1 MALDDVKASKR
12 KSNPGVRVIGGRI
25 YDSSNGRCCHQCRQK
40 TMDFVASCKAMK
52 KEKQCS
58 INFCHK
64 CLLNR
69 YGEKAEEVGAL
80 DDWHCP
86 KCRGICNCSFCRKK
100 RGQSPTGILTHKA
113 KASGL
118 SSVSELLDVEGHDK
132 FSYQK
137 KPKLENVSNGD
148 TVVDKD
154 SNKAEGKIKKALNK
168 TKTDFPKAK
177 LEDDFIEVA
186 KENKATSKIKKG
198 LNKTKT
204 DLPKAKPEN
213 VSFEDVAKENN
224 KGAGKIKKTV
234 NKTKNG
240 FPKAKPEDVSIEGSD
255 VAKEN
260 NKGAGKIKKAVNK
273 TIPKAKL
280 EVVSIQDV
288 AKENNKVA
296 GKIKKAKVINKVKEE
311 EIQIE
316 AKLPSGI
323 SLTNVLGIEIP
334 TEETGNVLQFLEF
347 CSAFGKALDL
357 KHGHAKSIVAEFF
370 GSGRYTKRQQYCSV
384 IPMMIQLMQIIS
396 HDRDMSLSLS
406 ATDSTWF
413 SSLGECL
420 SQSGVLSDVFPPETF
435 KSGVSEYKKMDA
447 STRLK
452 LLNFLCDESL
462 STLKMRNFIEDKSKE
477 SETKQREAK
486 EKAAAAREKE
496 KQLRQKMQGDLIKA
510 HMEKNGAPL
519 SIEEHHKVLSQI
531 KAEAKEAHGEMLK
544 ATSRKRQRCDAVRTD
559 PILLNNE
566 GLVLWKLKC
575 FEEEPKFLLQDIGTF
590 DDLSPHEKWLAFKPE
605 EKQEIE
611 KYISANRMKL
621 MRAKKNANVEIN

>member
-1 MALDDVKASKR
+1 MTLDDVKAASKR
-12 KSNPGVRVIGGRI
+12 KSDPGVRVIGGRI

-52 KEKQCS
+52 KEKQCPIS
-58 INFCHK
+58 YCHK

-80 DDWHCP
+80 VDWRCP

-118 SSVSELLDVEGHDK
+118 SSVSELLEVEGHDT
-132 FSYQK
+132 FSYQKK

-148 TVVDKD
+148 VVPKD
-154 SNKAEGKIKKALNK
+154 SNKALNKIK
-168 TKTDFPKAK
+168 TGFPKAK
-177 LEDDFIEVA
+177 LEDAFVEDVVA
-186 KENKATSKIKKG
+186 KEDNKATGKIKKVV
-198 LNKTKT
+198 NKTKT
-204 DLPKAKPEN
+204 GFPKAKQEDISN
-213 VSFEDVAKENN
+213 EDVAKENN
-224 KGAGKIKKTV
+224 KGAGKIKKAL

-240 FPKAKPEDVSIEGSD
+240 FPKAKPEDASIED

-260 NKGAGKIKKAVNK
+260 NKAAGKIKK
-273 TIPKAKL
+273 TKAT
-280 EVVSIQDV
+280 
-288 AKENNKVA
+288 
-296 GKIKKAKVINKVKEE
+296 NKVKEE

-316 AKLPSGI
+316 AKLPNGT
-323 SLTNVLGIEIP
+323 SLTNVSGIDIP

-357 KHGHAKSIVAEFF
+357 KQGHAKSIVAAVF
-370 GSGRYTKRQQYCSV
+370 GSGRNTRRQQYCSV
-384 IPMMIQLMQIIS
+384 IPMMIQLMKLIS

-420 SQSGVLSDVFPPETF
+420 LQSGVMSDVFRPETF

-462 STLKMRNFIEDKSKE
+462 CTLKMRNFIEEQSKE
-477 SETKQREAK
+477 SDTKEREAK
-486 EKAAAAREKE
+486 EKAAAAKEKE
-496 KQLRQKMQGDLIKA
+496 KQLRQKMQGDLVKA

-519 SIEEHHKVLSQI
+519 SIEEHHKVLAQI
-531 KAEAKEAHGEMLK
+531 KAEAKEAYGEMLK

-559 PILLNNE
+559 PILLNDD
-566 GLVLWKLKC
+566 GLALWKLKC
-575 FEEEPKFLLQDIGTF
+575 FEEEPKFLLQDVGGTF

-605 EKQEIE
+605 QKQEIE
-611 KYISANRMKL
+611 KYISANRMKMML
-621 MRAKKNANVEIN
+621 AQKNANVEIN

>member
-1 MALDDVKASKR
+1 MALDEVKASKR
-12 KSNPGVRVIGGRI
+12 KSDPGVRVIGGRI

-52 KEKQCS
+52 KEKQCPIS
-58 INFCHK
+58 YCHK

-80 DDWHCP
+80 IDWRCP
-86 KCRGICNCSFCRKK
+86 KCRGICNCSCCRKK

-118 SSVSELLDVEGHDK
+118 SSVSELLEVEGHDT
-132 FSYQK
+132 FSYQKK

-148 TVVDKD
+148 VVAKD
-154 SNKAEGKIKKALNK
+154 SNKAAEKIKKALNK
-168 TKTDFPKAK
+168 IKSGFPKAK
-177 LEDDFIEVA
+177 LEDAFVEDVVA
-186 KENKATSKIKKG
+186 NESNKATSKTKKV

-204 DLPKAKPEN
+204 GFPRAKPED
-213 VSFEDVAKENN
+213 VSIEDVAKENN
-224 KGAGKIKKTV
+224 KVTGKIKKAL

-240 FPKAKPEDVSIEGSD
+240 FPKAKPEAASVEA

-260 NKGAGKIKKAVNK
+260 NKA
-273 TIPKAKL
+273 
-280 EVVSIQDV
+280 
-288 AKENNKVA
+288 A
-296 GKIKKAKVINKVKEE
+296 GKIKKAKTTNKMKEE

-316 AKLPSGI
+316 AKLPNGI
-323 SLTNVLGIEIP
+323 SLTNVSGIDIP

-357 KHGHAKSIVAEFF
+357 KQGHAKSIVAAVF
-370 GSGRYTKRQQYCSV
+370 GSGRNTRRQQYCSV
-384 IPMMIQLMQIIS
+384 IPMMIQLMELIS

-420 SQSGVLSDVFPPETF
+420 FQSGVLSDVFPPETF

-447 STRLK
+447 SARLK

-462 STLKMRNFIEDKSKE
+462 STLKMRNFIENESKE
-477 SETKQREAK
+477 SDTKEREAK
-486 EKAAAAREKE
+486 EKAAAAKEKE
-496 KQLRQKMQGDLIKA
+496 KQLRQKMQGALVKA

-519 SIEEHHKVLSQI
+519 SIEEHHKVLAQI
-531 KAEAKEAHGEMLK
+531 KAEAKEAYGEMLK

-559 PILLNNE
+559 PILLSDD
-566 GLVLWKLKC
+566 GLALWKLKC
-575 FEEEPKFLLQDIGTF
+575 FEEEPKFLLQDVGGTF
-590 DDLSPHEKWLAFKPE
+590 DDLSPHEKWLAFMPE
-605 EKQEIE
+605 QKQEIE
-611 KYISANRMKL
+611 KYISANRMKMML
-621 MRAKKNANVEIN
+621 AQKNANVEIN

>member
-1 MALDDVKASKR
+1 MALDDVKAASKR
-12 KSNPGVRVIGGRI
+12 KSDPGVRVIGGRI

-52 KEKQCS
+52 KEKQCPIS
-58 INFCHK
+58 YCHK

-80 DDWHCP
+80 VDWRCP

-118 SSVSELLDVEGHDK
+118 SSVSELLEVEGHDT
-132 FSYQK
+132 FSYQKK

-148 TVVDKD
+148 VVPKD
-154 SNKAEGKIKKALNK
+154 SNKALNKIK
-168 TKTDFPKAK
+168 TGFPKAK
-177 LEDDFIEVA
+177 LEDAFVEDVVA
-186 KENKATSKIKKG
+186 KEDNKATGKIKKVV
-198 LNKTKT
+198 NKTKT
-204 DLPKAKPEN
+204 GFPKAKQEDISN
-213 VSFEDVAKENN
+213 EDVAKENN
-224 KGAGKIKKTV
+224 KGAGKIKKAL

-240 FPKAKPEDVSIEGSD
+240 FPKAKPEDASIED

-260 NKGAGKIKKAVNK
+260 NKAAGKIKK
-273 TIPKAKL
+273 TKAT
-280 EVVSIQDV
+280 
-288 AKENNKVA
+288 
-296 GKIKKAKVINKVKEE
+296 NKVKEE

-316 AKLPSGI
+316 AKLPNGT
-323 SLTNVLGIEIP
+323 SLTNVSGIDIP

-357 KHGHAKSIVAEFF
+357 KQGHAKSIVAAVF
-370 GSGRYTKRQQYCSV
+370 GSGRNTRRQQYCSV
-384 IPMMIQLMQIIS
+384 IPMMIQLMKLIS

-420 SQSGVLSDVFPPETF
+420 LQSGVMSDVFRPETF

-462 STLKMRNFIEDKSKE
+462 CTLKMRNFIEEQSKE
-477 SETKQREAK
+477 SDTKEREAK
-486 EKAAAAREKE
+486 EKAAAAKEKE
-496 KQLRQKMQGDLIKA
+496 KQLRQKMQGDLVKA

-519 SIEEHHKVLSQI
+519 SIEEHHKVLAQI
-531 KAEAKEAHGEMLK
+531 KAEAKEAYGEMLK

-559 PILLNNE
+559 PILLNDD
-566 GLVLWKLKC
+566 GLALWKLKC
-575 FEEEPKFLLQDIGTF
+575 FEEEPKFLLQDVGGTF

-605 EKQEIE
+605 QKQEIE
-611 KYISANRMKL
+611 KYISANRMKMML
-621 MRAKKNANVEIN
+621 AQKNANVEIN

>member
-1 MALDDVKASKR
+1 MALDDVKPSKR
-12 KSNPGVRVIGGRI
+12 TTNPGVRVVGGRI
-25 YDSSNGRCCHQCRQK
+25 YDSSNGKCCHQCRQK
-40 TMDFVASCKAMK
+40 TMDIVASCKAMK
-52 KEKQCS
+52 KEKQCT
-58 INFCHK
+58 INYCHK

-69 YGEKAEEVGAL
+69 YGEKAEEVDAIV
-80 DDWHCP
+80 DWCCP
-86 KCRGICNCSFCRKK
+86 KCKGICNCSFCRKK

-118 SSVSELLDVEGHDK
+118 SSVSELLQVEGDDK

-137 KPKLENVSNGD
+137 KKPKLESVSNGD
-148 TVVDKD
+148 VAKD
-154 SNKAEGKIKKALNK
+154 SNKTAGKIKKALNK
-168 TKTDFPKAK
+168 IQKGFPKAK
-177 LEDDFIEVA
+177 LEDAFVEDVVA
-186 KENKATSKIKKG
+186 EENNKATGKIKKV

-204 DLPKAKPEN
+204 GFPKAKPED
-213 VSFEDVAKENN
+213 VSIEGTDVAKENN
-224 KGAGKIKKTV
+224 KGAVKIKKAV

-240 FPKAKPEDVSIEGSD
+240 FPKAKPEDASVED

-260 NKGAGKIKKAVNK
+260 NKA
-273 TIPKAKL
+273 
-280 EVVSIQDV
+280 
-288 AKENNKVA
+288 A
-296 GKIKKAKVINKVKEE
+296 GKIKKAKATNKVRED

-316 AKLPSGI
+316 AKLPNSI
-323 SLTNVLGIEIP
+323 SLTNVSGIDIP

-357 KHGHAKSIVAEFF
+357 KQGHAKSIVGEFF
-370 GSGRYTKRQQYCSV
+370 GSGRNSRRQQYCSV
-384 IPMMIQLMQIIS
+384 IPMMIQLMELIS
-396 HDRDMSLSLS
+396 DDRDMSLSLS

-420 SQSGVLSDVFPPETF
+420 LQSGVLSDVFPPKTF

-462 STLKMRNFIEDKSKE
+462 TTLKMRNFIEDKSKE
-477 SETKQREAK
+477 SETKEKEAK
-486 EKAAAAREKE
+486 EKAAAAKEKE
-496 KQLRQKMQGDLIKA
+496 KQLRQKIQGDLIKA

-559 PILLNNE
+559 PILLNDD
-566 GLVLWKLKC
+566 GLALWKLKC
-575 FEEEPKFLLQDIGTF
+575 FEEEPKFLLQDLGTF
-590 DDLSPHEKWLAFKPE
+590 VDLSPHDKWLAFKPE
-605 EKQEIE
+605 QKQEIE
-611 KYISANRMKL
+611 KYISANRMKMML
-621 MRAKKNANVEIN
+621 AQKNANVEIN

>member
-1 MALDDVKASKR
+1 MTLDDVKAASKR
-12 KSNPGVRVIGGRI
+12 KSDPGVRVIGGRI

-52 KEKQCS
+52 KEKQCPIS
-58 INFCHK
+58 YCHK

-80 DDWHCP
+80 VDWRCP

-118 SSVSELLDVEGHDK
+118 SSVSELLEVEGHDT
-132 FSYQK
+132 FSYQKK

-148 TVVDKD
+148 VVPKD
-154 SNKAEGKIKKALNK
+154 SNKAVGKIKTAS
-168 TKTDFPKAK
+168 PKAK
-177 LEDDFIEVA
+177 LEDAFVEDVVA
-186 KENKATSKIKKG
+186 NENNKATSKTKKV

-204 DLPKAKPEN
+204 SFPRAKPEDA
-213 VSFEDVAKENN
+213 SIEDVAKENN
-224 KGAGKIKKTV
+224 KAAGKIKKI
-234 NKTKNG
+234 
-240 FPKAKPEDVSIEGSD
+240 KA
-255 VAKEN
+255 
-260 NKGAGKIKKAVNK
+260 
-273 TIPKAKL
+273 T
-280 EVVSIQDV
+280 
-288 AKENNKVA
+288 
-296 GKIKKAKVINKVKEE
+296 NKVKEE

-316 AKLPSGI
+316 AKLPNGT
-323 SLTNVLGIEIP
+323 SLTNVSGIDIP

-357 KHGHAKSIVAEFF
+357 KQGHAKSIVAAVF
-370 GSGRYTKRQQYCSV
+370 GSGRNTRRQQYCSV
-384 IPMMIQLMQIIS
+384 IPMMIQLMKLIS

-420 SQSGVLSDVFPPETF
+420 LQSGVMSDVFRPETF

-462 STLKMRNFIEDKSKE
+462 CTLKMRNFIEEQSKE
-477 SETKQREAK
+477 SDTKEREAK
-486 EKAAAAREKE
+486 EKAAAAKEKE
-496 KQLRQKMQGDLIKA
+496 KQLRQKMQGDLVKA

-519 SIEEHHKVLSQI
+519 SIEDHHKVLAQI
-531 KAEAKEAHGEMLK
+531 KAEAKEAYGEMLK

-559 PILLNNE
+559 PILLNDD
-566 GLVLWKLKC
+566 GLALWKLKC
-575 FEEEPKFLLQDIGTF
+575 FEEEPKFLLQDVGGTF

-605 EKQEIE
+605 QKQEIE
-611 KYISANRMKL
+611 KYISANRMKMML
-621 MRAKKNANVEIN
+621 AQKNANVEIN

>member
-1 MALDDVKASKR
+1 MALDDVKPSKR
-12 KSNPGVRVIGGRI
+12 QTNPGVRVVGGRI
-25 YDSSNGRCCHQCRQK
+25 YDSSNGKCCHQCRQK
-40 TMDFVASCKAMK
+40 TMDIVASCKAMK
-52 KEKQCS
+52 KEKQCL

-80 DDWHCP
+80 DDWRCP

-113 KASGL
+113 KASGH
-118 SSVSELLDVEGHDK
+118 SSVSKLLEVEGDDK
-132 FSYQK
+132 FSYQKK
-137 KPKLENVSNGD
+137 KPKLENVSNGG
-148 TVVDKD
+148 VVAKEN
-154 SNKAEGKIKKALNK
+154 SKASGKIKKPLNKIKNGFPKAKLEDAFVEDVVAKENNKVTGKIKKALNK
-168 TKTDFPKAK
+168 TKTGFLKAK
-177 LEDDFIEVA
+177 QEDASV
-186 KENKATSKIKKG
+186 
-198 LNKTKT
+198 
-204 DLPKAKPEN
+204 
-213 VSFEDVAKENN
+213 EDA
-224 KGAGKIKKTV
+224 
-234 NKTKNG
+234 
-240 FPKAKPEDVSIEGSD
+240 
-255 VAKEN
+255 AKEN

-273 TIPKAKL
+273 TKNGFPKAKP
-280 EVVSIQDV
+280 EDASVADV
-288 AKENNKVA
+288 AKENNKAA
-296 GKIKKAKVINKVKEE
+296 GKIKKPKSTNLVKEE

-316 AKLPSGI
+316 AKLPNGINFTNVSGI
-323 SLTNVLGIEIP
+323 DIP

-370 GSGRYTKRQQYCSV
+370 GSGRSTRRQQYCSV
-384 IPMMIQLMQIIS
+384 IPMMIQLMELIS
-396 HDRDMSLSLS
+396 DDRDMSLSLS

-413 SSLGECL
+413 SSIGECL
-420 SQSGVLSDVFPPETF
+420 LQSGVLSDVFPPETF
-435 KSGVSEYKKMDA
+435 KSGVSEYKKMNA

-477 SETKQREAK
+477 SETKEKEAK
-486 EKAAAAREKE
+486 EKAAAAKEKE

-559 PILLNNE
+559 PILLNDD
-566 GLVLWKLKC
+566 GLALWKLKC
-575 FEEEPKFLLQDIGTF
+575 FEEEPKFLLQDVGTF
-590 DDLSPHEKWLAFKPE
+590 GDISPHEKWLAFKPE
-605 EKQEIE
+605 QKQEIE
-611 KYISANRMKL
+611 KYISANRMKMIL
-621 MRAKKNANVEIN
+621 AQKNANVVIN

>member
-12 KSNPGVRVIGGRI
+12 KSDPGVRVIGGKI

-52 KEKQCS
+52 KEKQCPIS
-58 INFCHK
+58 YCHK

-80 DDWHCP
+80 IDWRCP
-86 KCRGICNCSFCRKK
+86 KCRGICNCSCCRKK

-118 SSVSELLDVEGHDK
+118 SSVSELLEVEGHDT
-132 FSYQK
+132 FSYQKK

-148 TVVDKD
+148 VVAKD
-154 SNKAEGKIKKALNK
+154 SNKAAGKIKKALNK
-168 TKTDFPKAK
+168 IKTGFPKAK
-177 LEDDFIEVA
+177 LTNSLYFESDAVA
-186 KENKATSKIKKG
+186 KENNKATSKIKKV

-204 DLPKAKPEN
+204 GVPKAKS
-213 VSFEDVAKENN
+213 VFISLSYVAKENN
-224 KGAGKIKKTV
+224 KVTGKLKKAL

-240 FPKAKPEDVSIEGSD
+240 FPKAKPEAASVE
-255 VAKEN
+255 A
-260 NKGAGKIKKAVNK
+260 
-273 TIPKAKL
+273 
-280 EVVSIQDV
+280 V

-296 GKIKKAKVINKVKEE
+296 GKIKKAKTTNKMKEE

-316 AKLPSGI
+316 AKLPNGI
-323 SLTNVLGIEIP
+323 SLTNVSGIDIP

-357 KHGHAKSIVAEFF
+357 KQGHAKSIVAAVF
-370 GSGRYTKRQQYCSV
+370 GSGRNTRRQQYCSV
-384 IPMMIQLMQIIS
+384 IPMMIQLMELIS

-420 SQSGVLSDVFPPETF
+420 LQSGVLSDVFPPETF

-447 STRLK
+447 SARLK

-462 STLKMRNFIEDKSKE
+462 STLKMRNFIENESKE
-477 SETKQREAK
+477 SDTKEREAK
-486 EKAAAAREKE
+486 EKAAAAKEKE
-496 KQLRQKMQGDLIKA
+496 KQLRQKIQGDLVKA
-510 HMEKNGAPL
+510 HMEKKGAPL
-519 SIEEHHKVLSQI
+519 SMEEHHKVLAQI
-531 KAEAKEAHGEMLK
+531 KAEAKEAYGEMLK

-559 PILLNNE
+559 PILLSDD
-566 GLVLWKLKC
+566 GLALWKLKC
-575 FEEEPKFLLQDIGTF
+575 FEEEPKFLLQDVGGTF

-605 EKQEIE
+605 QKQEIE
-611 KYISANRMKL
+611 KYISANRMKMML
-621 MRAKKNANVEIN
+621 AQKNANVEIN

>member
-1 MALDDVKASKR
+1 MTLDDVKAASKR
-12 KSNPGVRVIGGRI
+12 KSDPGVRVIGGRI

-52 KEKQCS
+52 KEKQCPIS
-58 INFCHK
+58 YCHK

-80 DDWHCP
+80 VDWRCP

-118 SSVSELLDVEGHDK
+118 SSVSELLEVEGHDT
-132 FSYQK
+132 FSYQKK

-148 TVVDKD
+148 VVPKD
-154 SNKAEGKIKKALNK
+154 SNKALNKIK
-168 TKTDFPKAK
+168 TGFPKAK
-177 LEDDFIEVA
+177 LEDAFVEDVVA
-186 KENKATSKIKKG
+186 KEDNKATGKIKKVV
-198 LNKTKT
+198 NKTKT
-204 DLPKAKPEN
+204 GFPKAKQEDISN
-213 VSFEDVAKENN
+213 EDVAKENN
-224 KGAGKIKKTV
+224 KGAGKIKKAL

-240 FPKAKPEDVSIEGSD
+240 FPKAKPEDASIED

-260 NKGAGKIKKAVNK
+260 NKAAGKIKK
-273 TIPKAKL
+273 TKAT
-280 EVVSIQDV
+280 
-288 AKENNKVA
+288 
-296 GKIKKAKVINKVKEE
+296 NKVKEE

-316 AKLPSGI
+316 AKLPNGT
-323 SLTNVLGIEIP
+323 SLTNVSGIDIP

-357 KHGHAKSIVAEFF
+357 KQGHAKSIVAAVF
-370 GSGRYTKRQQYCSV
+370 GSGRNTRRQQYCSV
-384 IPMMIQLMQIIS
+384 IPMMIQLMKLIS

-420 SQSGVLSDVFPPETF
+420 LQSGVMSDVFRPETF

-462 STLKMRNFIEDKSKE
+462 CTLKMRNFIEEQSKE
-477 SETKQREAK
+477 SDTKEREAK
-486 EKAAAAREKE
+486 EKAAAAKEKE
-496 KQLRQKMQGDLIKA
+496 KQLRQKMQGDLVKA

-519 SIEEHHKVLSQI
+519 SIEDHHKVLAQI
-531 KAEAKEAHGEMLK
+531 KAEAKEAYGEMLK

-559 PILLNNE
+559 PILLNDD
-566 GLVLWKLKC
+566 GLALWKLKC
-575 FEEEPKFLLQDIGTF
+575 FEEEPKFLLQDVGGTF

-605 EKQEIE
+605 QKQEIE
-611 KYISANRMKL
+611 KYISANRMKMML
-621 MRAKKNANVEIN
+621 AQKNANVEIN

>member
-12 KSNPGVRVIGGRI
+12 KSDPGVRVIGGRI

-52 KEKQCS
+52 KEKQCPIS
-58 INFCHK
+58 YCHK

-80 DDWHCP
+80 DDWRCP

-118 SSVSELLDVEGHDK
+118 SSVSELLEVEGHDT
-132 FSYQK
+132 FSYQKK

-148 TVVDKD
+148 VVAKN
-154 SNKAEGKIKKALNK
+154 SNKAAGKIKKALNK
-168 TKTDFPKAK
+168 IKTDFPR
-177 LEDDFIEVA
+177 
-186 KENKATSKIKKG
+186 
-198 LNKTKT
+198 
-204 DLPKAKPEN
+204 AKPED
-213 VSFEDVAKENN
+213 VSIEDVAKENN
-224 KGAGKIKKTV
+224 KVTGKIKKAL

-240 FPKAKPEDVSIEGSD
+240 FPKAKPEAASVEA

-260 NKGAGKIKKAVNK
+260 NKA
-273 TIPKAKL
+273 
-280 EVVSIQDV
+280 
-288 AKENNKVA
+288 A
-296 GKIKKAKVINKVKEE
+296 GKIKKAKTTNKMKEE

-316 AKLPSGI
+316 AKLPNGI
-323 SLTNVLGIEIP
+323 SLTNVSGIDIP

-357 KHGHAKSIVAEFF
+357 KQGHAKSIVAAVF
-370 GSGRYTKRQQYCSV
+370 GSGRNTRRQQYCSV
-384 IPMMIQLMQIIS
+384 IPMMIQLMELIS

-420 SQSGVLSDVFPPETF
+420 LQSGVLSDVFPPETF

-447 STRLK
+447 SARLK

-462 STLKMRNFIEDKSKE
+462 STLKMRNFIENESKE
-477 SETKQREAK
+477 SDTKEREAK
-486 EKAAAAREKE
+486 EKAAAAKEKE
-496 KQLRQKMQGDLIKA
+496 KQLRQKMQGDLVKA

-519 SIEEHHKVLSQI
+519 SIEEHHKVLAQI
-531 KAEAKEAHGEMLK
+531 KAEAKEAYGEMLK

-559 PILLNNE
+559 PILLSDD
-566 GLVLWKLKC
+566 GLALWKLKC
-575 FEEEPKFLLQDIGTF
+575 FEEEPKFLLQDVGGTF

-605 EKQEIE
+605 QKQEIE
-611 KYISANRMKL
+611 KYISANRMKMML
-621 MRAKKNANVEIN
+621 AQKNANVEIN

>member
-1 MALDDVKASKR
+1 MTLDDVKAASKR
-12 KSNPGVRVIGGRI
+12 KSDPGVRVIGGRI

-52 KEKQCS
+52 KEKQCPIS
-58 INFCHK
+58 YCHK

-80 DDWHCP
+80 VDWRCP

-118 SSVSELLDVEGHDK
+118 SSVSELLEVEGHDT
-132 FSYQK
+132 FSYQKK

-148 TVVDKD
+148 VVPKD
-154 SNKAEGKIKKALNK
+154 SNKALNKIK
-168 TKTDFPKAK
+168 TGSPKAK
-177 LEDDFIEVA
+177 LEDAFVEDVVA
-186 KENKATSKIKKG
+186 KEDNKATGKIKKVV
-198 LNKTKT
+198 NKTKT
-204 DLPKAKPEN
+204 GFPKAKQED
-213 VSFEDVAKENN
+213 VSNEDVAKENN
-224 KGAGKIKKTV
+224 KGAGKIKKAL

-240 FPKAKPEDVSIEGSD
+240 FPKAKPEDASIED

-260 NKGAGKIKKAVNK
+260 NKAAGKIKK
-273 TIPKAKL
+273 TKAT
-280 EVVSIQDV
+280 
-288 AKENNKVA
+288 
-296 GKIKKAKVINKVKEE
+296 NKVKEE

-316 AKLPSGI
+316 AKLPNGT
-323 SLTNVLGIEIP
+323 SLTNVSGIDIP

-357 KHGHAKSIVAEFF
+357 KQGHAKSIVAAVF
-370 GSGRYTKRQQYCSV
+370 GSGRNTRRQQYCSV
-384 IPMMIQLMQIIS
+384 IPMMIQLMQLIS

-420 SQSGVLSDVFPPETF
+420 LQSGVMSDVFRPETF

-462 STLKMRNFIEDKSKE
+462 CTLKMRNFIEEQSKE
-477 SETKQREAK
+477 SDTKEREAK
-486 EKAAAAREKE
+486 EKAAAAKEKE
-496 KQLRQKMQGDLIKA
+496 KQLRQKMQGDLVKA

-519 SIEEHHKVLSQI
+519 SIEEHHKVLAQI
-531 KAEAKEAHGEMLK
+531 KAEAKEAYGEMLK

-559 PILLNNE
+559 PILLNDD
-566 GLVLWKLKC
+566 GLALWKLKC
-575 FEEEPKFLLQDIGTF
+575 FEEEPKFLLQDVGGTF

-605 EKQEIE
+605 QKQEIE
-611 KYISANRMKL
+611 KYISANRMKMML
-621 MRAKKNANVEIN
+621 AQKNANVEIN

>member
-1 MALDDVKASKR
+1 MALDAVKPSKR
-12 KSNPGVRVIGGRI
+12 KANPGVRVVGGRI
-25 YDSSNGRCCHQCRQK
+25 YDSSNGKCCHQCRQK
-40 TMDFVASCKAMK
+40 TMDIAASCKAMK
-52 KEKQCS
+52 KEKQCT
-58 INFCHK
+58 INYCHK

-80 DDWHCP
+80 VDWRCP

-113 KASGL
+113 KASGH
-118 SSVSELLDVEGHDK
+118 SSVSKLLEVEGDDK
-132 FSYQK
+132 FSYQKK

-148 TVVDKD
+148 VAKENSKAAGKIKKALNKIKNGFPKAKLEDAFVEDVVAKEN
-154 SNKAEGKIKKALNK
+154 NKVTGKIKKALNK
-168 TKTDFPKAK
+168 TKTGFSKAK
-177 LEDDFIEVA
+177 QEDASAEDAA
-186 KENKATSKIKKG
+186 KENK
-198 LNKTKT
+198 
-204 DLPKAKPEN
+204 
-213 VSFEDVAKENN
+213 
-224 KGAGKIKKTV
+224 KGAGKIKKAV

-240 FPKAKPEDVSIEGSD
+240 FPKAKPEDASVAD

-260 NKGAGKIKKAVNK
+260 NKAAGKIKK
-273 TIPKAKL
+273 PKSTNL
-280 EVVSIQDV
+280 
-288 AKENNKVA
+288 
-296 GKIKKAKVINKVKEE
+296 VKEE

-316 AKLPSGI
+316 AKLPNGINFTNVSGI
-323 SLTNVLGIEIP
+323 DIP

-370 GSGRYTKRQQYCSV
+370 GSGRSTRRQQYCSV
-384 IPMMIQLMQIIS
+384 IPMMIQLMELIS
-396 HDRDMSLSLS
+396 DDRDMSLSLS

-413 SSLGECL
+413 SSIGECL
-420 SQSGVLSDVFPPETF
+420 LQSGVLSDVFPPETF
-435 KSGVSEYKKMDA
+435 KSGVSEYKKMNA

-462 STLKMRNFIEDKSKE
+462 STLKMRSFIEDKSKE
-477 SETKQREAK
+477 SETKEKEAK
-486 EKAAAAREKE
+486 EKAAAAKEKE

-559 PILLNNE
+559 PILLNDD
-566 GLVLWKLKC
+566 GRALWKLKC
-575 FEEEPKFLLQDIGTF
+575 FEEEPKFLLQDVGTF
-590 DDLSPHEKWLAFKPE
+590 GDISPHEKWLAFKPE
-605 EKQEIE
+605 QKQEIE
-611 KYISANRMKL
+611 TYISSNRMKMML
-621 MRAKKNANVEIN
+621 AQKNANVGIN

>member
-1 MALDDVKASKR
+1 MTLDDVKAASKR
-12 KSNPGVRVIGGRI
+12 KSDPGVRVIGGRI

-52 KEKQCS
+52 KEKQCPIS
-58 INFCHK
+58 YCHK

-80 DDWHCP
+80 VDWRCP

-118 SSVSELLDVEGHDK
+118 SSVSELLEVEGHDT
-132 FSYQK
+132 FSYQKK

-148 TVVDKD
+148 VVPKD
-154 SNKAEGKIKKALNK
+154 SNKAVGKIKTAS
-168 TKTDFPKAK
+168 PKAK
-177 LEDDFIEVA
+177 LEDAFVEDVVA
-186 KENKATSKIKKG
+186 NENNKATSKTKKV

-204 DLPKAKPEN
+204 SFPRAKPED
-213 VSFEDVAKENN
+213 VSNEDVAKENN
-224 KGAGKIKKTV
+224 KAAGKIKKI
-234 NKTKNG
+234 
-240 FPKAKPEDVSIEGSD
+240 KA
-255 VAKEN
+255 
-260 NKGAGKIKKAVNK
+260 
-273 TIPKAKL
+273 T
-280 EVVSIQDV
+280 
-288 AKENNKVA
+288 
-296 GKIKKAKVINKVKEE
+296 NKVKEE

-316 AKLPSGI
+316 AKLPNGT
-323 SLTNVLGIEIP
+323 SLTNVSGIDIP

-357 KHGHAKSIVAEFF
+357 KQGHAKSIVAAVF
-370 GSGRYTKRQQYCSV
+370 GSGRNTRRQQYCSV
-384 IPMMIQLMQIIS
+384 IPMMIQLMKLIS

-420 SQSGVLSDVFPPETF
+420 LQSGVMSDVFRPETF

-462 STLKMRNFIEDKSKE
+462 CTLKMRNFIEEQSKE
-477 SETKQREAK
+477 SDTKEREAK
-486 EKAAAAREKE
+486 EKAAAAKEKE
-496 KQLRQKMQGDLIKA
+496 KQLRQKMQGDLVKA

-519 SIEEHHKVLSQI
+519 SIEDHHKVLAQI
-531 KAEAKEAHGEMLK
+531 KAEAKEAYGEMLK

-559 PILLNNE
+559 PILLNDD
-566 GLVLWKLKC
+566 GLALWKLKC
-575 FEEEPKFLLQDIGTF
+575 FEEEPKFLLQDVGGTF

-605 EKQEIE
+605 QKQEIE
-611 KYISANRMKL
+611 KYISANRMKMML
-621 MRAKKNANVEIN
+621 AQKNANVEIN

>member
-12 KSNPGVRVIGGRI
+12 KSDPGVRVIGGRI

-52 KEKQCS
+52 KEKQCPIS
-58 INFCHK
+58 YCHK

-80 DDWHCP
+80 VDWRCP

-118 SSVSELLDVEGHDK
+118 SSVSELLEVEGHDT

-137 KPKLENVSNGD
+137 KKPKLRLRLNGFD
-148 TVVDKD
+148 VMNHSDVVPKD
-154 SNKAEGKIKKALNK
+154 SNKAVGKIKTGSPKAKLTNSLCFESDVVAKEDNKATGKIKKVVNK
-168 TKTDFPKAK
+168 TKTGFPKAK
-177 LEDDFIEVA
+177 QEDIS
-186 KENKATSKIKKG
+186 N
-198 LNKTKT
+198 
-204 DLPKAKPEN
+204 
-213 VSFEDVAKENN
+213 EDVAKENN
-224 KGAGKIKKTV
+224 KGAGKIKKAL

-240 FPKAKPEDVSIEGSD
+240 FPKAKPEDASIED

-260 NKGAGKIKKAVNK
+260 NKAAGKIKK
-273 TIPKAKL
+273 TKAT
-280 EVVSIQDV
+280 
-288 AKENNKVA
+288 
-296 GKIKKAKVINKVKEE
+296 NKVKEE

-316 AKLPSGI
+316 AKLPNGT
-323 SLTNVLGIEIP
+323 SLTNVSGIDIP

-357 KHGHAKSIVAEFF
+357 KQGHAKSIVAAVF
-370 GSGRYTKRQQYCSV
+370 GSGRNTRRQQYCSV
-384 IPMMIQLMQIIS
+384 IPMMIQLMKLIS

-420 SQSGVLSDVFPPETF
+420 LQSGVMSDVFRPETF

-462 STLKMRNFIEDKSKE
+462 CTLKMRNFIEEQSKE
-477 SETKQREAK
+477 SDTKEREAK
-486 EKAAAAREKE
+486 EKAAAAKEKE
-496 KQLRQKMQGDLIKA
+496 KQLRQKMQGDLVKA

-519 SIEEHHKVLSQI
+519 SIEEHHKVLAQI
-531 KAEAKEAHGEMLK
+531 KAEAKEAYGEMLK

-559 PILLNNE
+559 PILLNDD
-566 GLVLWKLKC
+566 GLALWKLKC
-575 FEEEPKFLLQDIGTF
+575 FEEEPKFLLQDVGGTF

-605 EKQEIE
+605 QKQEIE
-611 KYISANRMKL
+611 KYISANRMKMML
-621 MRAKKNANVEIN
+621 AQKNANVEIN

>member
-1 MALDDVKASKR
+1 MALDEVKASKR
-12 KSNPGVRVIGGRI
+12 KSDPGVRVIGGRI

-52 KEKQCS
+52 KEKQCPIS
-58 INFCHK
+58 YCHK

-80 DDWHCP
+80 DDWRCP

-118 SSVSELLDVEGHDK
+118 SSVSELLEVEGHDT
-132 FSYQK
+132 FSYQKK

-148 TVVDKD
+148 VVAKN
-154 SNKAEGKIKKALNK
+154 SNKAAGKIKKALNK
-168 TKTDFPKAK
+168 IKTDFPR
-177 LEDDFIEVA
+177 
-186 KENKATSKIKKG
+186 
-198 LNKTKT
+198 
-204 DLPKAKPEN
+204 AKPED
-213 VSFEDVAKENN
+213 VSIEDVAKENN
-224 KGAGKIKKTV
+224 KVTGKIKKAL

-240 FPKAKPEDVSIEGSD
+240 FPKAKPEAASVEA

-260 NKGAGKIKKAVNK
+260 NKA
-273 TIPKAKL
+273 
-280 EVVSIQDV
+280 
-288 AKENNKVA
+288 A
-296 GKIKKAKVINKVKEE
+296 GKIKKAKTTNKMKEE

-316 AKLPSGI
+316 AKLPNGI
-323 SLTNVLGIEIP
+323 SLTNVSGIDIP

-357 KHGHAKSIVAEFF
+357 KQGHAKSIVAAVF
-370 GSGRYTKRQQYCSV
+370 GSGRNTRRQQYCSV
-384 IPMMIQLMQIIS
+384 IPMMIQLMELIS

-420 SQSGVLSDVFPPETF
+420 LQSGVLSDVFPPETF

-447 STRLK
+447 SARLK

-462 STLKMRNFIEDKSKE
+462 STLKMRNFIENESKE
-477 SETKQREAK
+477 SDTKEREAK
-486 EKAAAAREKE
+486 EKAAAAKEKE
-496 KQLRQKMQGDLIKA
+496 KQLRQKMQGDLVKA

-519 SIEEHHKVLSQI
+519 SIEEHHKVLAQI
-531 KAEAKEAHGEMLK
+531 KAEAKEAYGEMLK

-559 PILLNNE
+559 PILLSDD
-566 GLVLWKLKC
+566 GLALWKLKC
-575 FEEEPKFLLQDIGTF
+575 FEEEPKFLLQDVGGTF
-590 DDLSPHEKWLAFKPE
+590 DDLSPHEKWLAFMPE
-605 EKQEIE
+605 QKQEIE
-611 KYISANRMKL
+611 KYISANRMKMML
-621 MRAKKNANVEIN
+621 AQKNANVAIN

>member
-12 KSNPGVRVIGGRI
+12 KSDPGVRVIGGKI

-52 KEKQCS
+52 KEKQCPIS
-58 INFCHK
+58 YCHK

-80 DDWHCP
+80 IDWRCP
-86 KCRGICNCSFCRKK
+86 KCRGICNCSCCRKK

-118 SSVSELLDVEGHDK
+118 SSVSELLEVEGHDT
-132 FSYQK
+132 FSYQKK

-148 TVVDKD
+148 
-154 SNKAEGKIKKALNK
+154 A
-168 TKTDFPKAK
+168 
-177 LEDDFIEVA
+177 VA
-186 KENKATSKIKKG
+186 KENNKATSKIKKV

-204 DLPKAKPEN
+204 GVPKAKSEDA
-213 VSFEDVAKENN
+213 SIEDVAKENN
-224 KGAGKIKKTV
+224 KVTGKLKKAL

-240 FPKAKPEDVSIEGSD
+240 FPKAKPEAASVE
-255 VAKEN
+255 A
-260 NKGAGKIKKAVNK
+260 
-273 TIPKAKL
+273 
-280 EVVSIQDV
+280 V

-296 GKIKKAKVINKVKEE
+296 GKIKKAKTTNKMKEE

-316 AKLPSGI
+316 AKLPNGI
-323 SLTNVLGIEIP
+323 SLTNVSGIDIP

-357 KHGHAKSIVAEFF
+357 KQGHAKSIVAAVF
-370 GSGRYTKRQQYCSV
+370 GSGRNTRRQQYCSV
-384 IPMMIQLMQIIS
+384 IPMMIQLMELIS

-420 SQSGVLSDVFPPETF
+420 LQSGVLSDVFPPETF

-447 STRLK
+447 SARLK

-462 STLKMRNFIEDKSKE
+462 STLKMRNFIENESKE
-477 SETKQREAK
+477 SDTKEREAK
-486 EKAAAAREKE
+486 EKAAAAKEKE
-496 KQLRQKMQGDLIKA
+496 KQLRQKIQGDLVKA
-510 HMEKNGAPL
+510 HMEKKGAPL
-519 SIEEHHKVLSQI
+519 SMEEHHKVLAQI
-531 KAEAKEAHGEMLK
+531 KAEAKEAYGEMLK

-559 PILLNNE
+559 PILLSDD
-566 GLVLWKLKC
+566 GLALWKLKC
-575 FEEEPKFLLQDIGTF
+575 FEEEPKFLLQDVGGTF

-605 EKQEIE
+605 QKQEIE
-611 KYISANRMKL
+611 KYISANRMKMML
-621 MRAKKNANVEIN
+621 AQKNANVEIN

>member
-1 MALDDVKASKR
+1 MALDEVKASKR
-12 KSNPGVRVIGGRI
+12 KSDPGVRVIGGRI

-52 KEKQCS
+52 KEKQCPIS
-58 INFCHK
+58 YCHK

-80 DDWHCP
+80 VDWRCP
-86 KCRGICNCSFCRKK
+86 KCRGICNCSCC
-100 RGQSPTGILTHKA
+100 SPTGILTHKA

-118 SSVSELLDVEGHDK
+118 SSVSELLEVEGHDT
-132 FSYQK
+132 FSYQKK

-148 TVVDKD
+148 VVAKEN
-154 SNKAEGKIKKALNK
+154 SKAAGKIKKALNK
-168 TKTDFPKAK
+168 IKTGFPKAK
-177 LEDDFIEVA
+177 LEDAFVEDAVA
-186 KENKATSKIKKG
+186 KENNKATSKIKKV

-204 DLPKAKPEN
+204 GVPKAKSEDA
-213 VSFEDVAKENN
+213 SIEDVAKENN
-224 KGAGKIKKTV
+224 KVTGKLKKAL

-240 FPKAKPEDVSIEGSD
+240 FPKAKPEAALVEA

-260 NKGAGKIKKAVNK
+260 NKA
-273 TIPKAKL
+273 
-280 EVVSIQDV
+280 
-288 AKENNKVA
+288 A
-296 GKIKKAKVINKVKEE
+296 GKIKKAKTTNKMKEE

-316 AKLPSGI
+316 AKLPNGI
-323 SLTNVLGIEIP
+323 SLTNVSGIDIP

-357 KHGHAKSIVAEFF
+357 KQGHAKSIVAAVF
-370 GSGRYTKRQQYCSV
+370 GSGRNTRRQQYCSV
-384 IPMMIQLMQIIS
+384 IPMMIQLMELIS

-420 SQSGVLSDVFPPETF
+420 FQSGVLSDVFPPETF

-447 STRLK
+447 SARLK

-462 STLKMRNFIEDKSKE
+462 STLKMRNFIENESKE
-477 SETKQREAK
+477 SDTKEREAK
-486 EKAAAAREKE
+486 EKAAAAKEKE
-496 KQLRQKMQGDLIKA
+496 KQLRQKMQGALVKA

-519 SIEEHHKVLSQI
+519 SIEEHHKVLAQI
-531 KAEAKEAHGEMLK
+531 KAEAKEAYGEMLK

-559 PILLNNE
+559 PILLSDD
-566 GLVLWKLKC
+566 GLALWKLKC
-575 FEEEPKFLLQDIGTF
+575 FEEEPKFLLQDVGGTF
-590 DDLSPHEKWLAFKPE
+590 DDLSPHEKWLAFMPE
-605 EKQEIE
+605 QKQEIE
-611 KYISANRMKL
+611 KYISANRMKMML
-621 MRAKKNANVEIN
+621 AQKNANVEIN

>member
-1 MALDDVKASKR
+1 MTLDDVKAASKR
-12 KSNPGVRVIGGRI
+12 KSDPGVRVIGGRI

-52 KEKQCS
+52 KEKQCPIS
-58 INFCHK
+58 YCHK

-80 DDWHCP
+80 VDWRCP

-118 SSVSELLDVEGHDK
+118 SSVSELLEVEGHDT
-132 FSYQK
+132 FSYQKK

-148 TVVDKD
+148 VVAKD
-154 SNKAEGKIKKALNK
+154 SNKALNKIKTAS
-168 TKTDFPKAK
+168 PKAK
-177 LEDDFIEVA
+177 LEDAFFEDVVA
-186 KENKATSKIKKG
+186 KEDNKATRKIKKVV
-198 LNKTKT
+198 NKTKT
-204 DLPKAKPEN
+204 GFPKAKQED
-213 VSFEDVAKENN
+213 VSNEDVAKENN
-224 KGAGKIKKTV
+224 KGAGKIKKAL

-240 FPKAKPEDVSIEGSD
+240 FPKAKPEDASIED

-260 NKGAGKIKKAVNK
+260 NKAAGKIKK
-273 TIPKAKL
+273 TKAT
-280 EVVSIQDV
+280 
-288 AKENNKVA
+288 
-296 GKIKKAKVINKVKEE
+296 NKVKEE

-316 AKLPSGI
+316 AKLPNGT
-323 SLTNVLGIEIP
+323 SLTNVSGIDIP

-357 KHGHAKSIVAEFF
+357 KQGHAKSIVAAVF
-370 GSGRYTKRQQYCSV
+370 GSGRNTRRQQYCSV
-384 IPMMIQLMQIIS
+384 IPMMIQLMKLIS

-420 SQSGVLSDVFPPETF
+420 LQSGVMSDVFRPETF

-462 STLKMRNFIEDKSKE
+462 CTLKMRNFIEEQSKE
-477 SETKQREAK
+477 SDTKEREAK
-486 EKAAAAREKE
+486 EKAAAAKEKE
-496 KQLRQKMQGDLIKA
+496 KQLRQKMQGDLVKA

-519 SIEEHHKVLSQI
+519 SIEDHHKVLAQI
-531 KAEAKEAHGEMLK
+531 KAEAKEAYGEMLK

-559 PILLNNE
+559 PILLNDD
-566 GLVLWKLKC
+566 GLALWKLKC
-575 FEEEPKFLLQDIGTF
+575 FEEEPKFLLQDVGGTF

-605 EKQEIE
+605 QKQEIE
-611 KYISANRMKL
+611 KYISANRMKMML
-621 MRAKKNANVEIN
+621 AQKNANVEIN

>member
-12 KSNPGVRVIGGRI
+12 KSDPGVRVIGGRI

-52 KEKQCS
+52 KEKQCPIS
-58 INFCHK
+58 YCHK

-80 DDWHCP
+80 IDWRCP
-86 KCRGICNCSFCRKK
+86 KCRGICNCSCCRKK

-118 SSVSELLDVEGHDK
+118 SSVSELLEVEGHDT
-132 FSYQK
+132 FSYQKK

-148 TVVDKD
+148 VVAKD
-154 SNKAEGKIKKALNK
+154 SNKAAGKIKKALNK
-168 TKTDFPKAK
+168 IKTGFPKAK
-177 LEDDFIEVA
+177 LTNSLYFESDAVA
-186 KENKATSKIKKG
+186 KENNKATSKIKKV

-204 DLPKAKPEN
+204 GVPKAKS
-213 VSFEDVAKENN
+213 VFISLSYVAKENN
-224 KGAGKIKKTV
+224 KVTGKLKKAL

-240 FPKAKPEDVSIEGSD
+240 FPKAKPEAASVE
-255 VAKEN
+255 A
-260 NKGAGKIKKAVNK
+260 
-273 TIPKAKL
+273 
-280 EVVSIQDV
+280 V

-296 GKIKKAKVINKVKEE
+296 GKIKKAKTTNKMKEE

-316 AKLPSGI
+316 AKLPNGI
-323 SLTNVLGIEIP
+323 SLTNVSGIDIP

-357 KHGHAKSIVAEFF
+357 KQGHAKSIVAAVF
-370 GSGRYTKRQQYCSV
+370 GSGRNTRRQQYCSV
-384 IPMMIQLMQIIS
+384 IPMMIQLMELIS

-420 SQSGVLSDVFPPETF
+420 LQSGVLSDVFPPETF

-447 STRLK
+447 SARLK

-462 STLKMRNFIEDKSKE
+462 STLKMRNFIENESKE
-477 SETKQREAK
+477 SGTKEREAK
-486 EKAAAAREKE
+486 EKAAAAKEKE
-496 KQLRQKMQGDLIKA
+496 KQLRQKIQGDLVKA
-510 HMEKNGAPL
+510 HMEKKGAPL
-519 SIEEHHKVLSQI
+519 SMEEHHKVLAQI
-531 KAEAKEAHGEMLK
+531 KAEAKEAYGEMLK

-559 PILLNNE
+559 PILLSDD
-566 GLVLWKLKC
+566 GLALWKLKC
-575 FEEEPKFLLQDIGTF
+575 FEEEPKFLLQDVGGTF

-605 EKQEIE
+605 QKQEIE
-611 KYISANRMKL
+611 KYISANRMKMML
-621 MRAKKNANVEIN
+621 AQKNANVEIN

>member
-1 MALDDVKASKR
+1 MALDDVKAASKR
-12 KSNPGVRVIGGRI
+12 KSDPGVRVIGGRI

-52 KEKQCS
+52 KEKQCPIS
-58 INFCHK
+58 YCHK

-80 DDWHCP
+80 VDWRCP

-118 SSVSELLDVEGHDK
+118 SSVSELLEVEGHDT
-132 FSYQK
+132 FSYQKK

-148 TVVDKD
+148 VVPKD
-154 SNKAEGKIKKALNK
+154 SNKALNKIK
-168 TKTDFPKAK
+168 TGFPKAK
-177 LEDDFIEVA
+177 LEDAFVEDVVA
-186 KENKATSKIKKG
+186 KEDNKAT
-198 LNKTKT
+198 
-204 DLPKAKPEN
+204 
-213 VSFEDVAKENN
+213 
-224 KGAGKIKKTV
+224 GKIKKVV

-240 FPKAKPEDVSIEGSD
+240 FPKAKPEDASIED

-260 NKGAGKIKKAVNK
+260 NKAAGKIKK
-273 TIPKAKL
+273 TKAT
-280 EVVSIQDV
+280 
-288 AKENNKVA
+288 
-296 GKIKKAKVINKVKEE
+296 NKVKEE

-316 AKLPSGI
+316 AKLPNGT
-323 SLTNVLGIEIP
+323 SLTNVSGIDIP

-357 KHGHAKSIVAEFF
+357 KQGHAKSIVAAVF
-370 GSGRYTKRQQYCSV
+370 GSGRNTRRQQYCSV
-384 IPMMIQLMQIIS
+384 IPMMIQLMKLIS

-420 SQSGVLSDVFPPETF
+420 LQSGVMSDVFRPETF

-462 STLKMRNFIEDKSKE
+462 CTLKMRNFIEEQSKE
-477 SETKQREAK
+477 SDTKEREAK
-486 EKAAAAREKE
+486 EKAAAAKEKE
-496 KQLRQKMQGDLIKA
+496 KQLRQKMQGDLVKA

-519 SIEEHHKVLSQI
+519 SIEEHHKVLAQI
-531 KAEAKEAHGEMLK
+531 KAEAKEAYGEMLK

-559 PILLNNE
+559 PILLNDD
-566 GLVLWKLKC
+566 GLALWKLKC
-575 FEEEPKFLLQDIGTF
+575 FEEEPKFLLQDVGGTF

-605 EKQEIE
+605 QKQEIE
-611 KYISANRMKL
+611 KYISANRMKMML
-621 MRAKKNANVEIN
+621 AQKNANVEIN

>member
-1 MALDDVKASKR
+1 MTLDDVKAASKR
-12 KSNPGVRVIGGRI
+12 KSDPGVRVIGGRI

-52 KEKQCS
+52 KEKQCPIS
-58 INFCHK
+58 YCHK

-80 DDWHCP
+80 VDWRCP

-118 SSVSELLDVEGHDK
+118 SSVSELLEVEGHDT
-132 FSYQK
+132 FSYQKK

-148 TVVDKD
+148 VVPKD
-154 SNKAEGKIKKALNK
+154 SNKALNKIK
-168 TKTDFPKAK
+168 TGSPKAK
-177 LEDDFIEVA
+177 LEDAFVEDVVA
-186 KENKATSKIKKG
+186 KEDNKATGKIKKVV
-198 LNKTKT
+198 NKTKT
-204 DLPKAKPEN
+204 GFPKAKQED
-213 VSFEDVAKENN
+213 VSNEDVAKENN
-224 KGAGKIKKTV
+224 KAAGKIKKT
-234 NKTKNG
+234 
-240 FPKAKPEDVSIEGSD
+240 KA
-255 VAKEN
+255 
-260 NKGAGKIKKAVNK
+260 
-273 TIPKAKL
+273 T
-280 EVVSIQDV
+280 
-288 AKENNKVA
+288 
-296 GKIKKAKVINKVKEE
+296 NKVKEE

-316 AKLPSGI
+316 AKLPNGT
-323 SLTNVLGIEIP
+323 SLTNVSGIDIP

-357 KHGHAKSIVAEFF
+357 KQGHAKSIVAAVF
-370 GSGRYTKRQQYCSV
+370 GSGRNTRRQQYCSV
-384 IPMMIQLMQIIS
+384 IPMMIQLMQLIS

-420 SQSGVLSDVFPPETF
+420 LQSGVMSDVFRPETF

-462 STLKMRNFIEDKSKE
+462 CTLKMRNFIEEQSKE
-477 SETKQREAK
+477 SDTKEREAK
-486 EKAAAAREKE
+486 EKAAAAKEKE
-496 KQLRQKMQGDLIKA
+496 KQLRQKMQGDLVKA

-519 SIEEHHKVLSQI
+519 SIEEHHKVLAQI
-531 KAEAKEAHGEMLK
+531 KAEAKEAYGEMLK

-559 PILLNNE
+559 PILLNDD
-566 GLVLWKLKC
+566 GLALWKLKC
-575 FEEEPKFLLQDIGTF
+575 FEEEPKFLLQDVGGTF

-605 EKQEIE
+605 QKQEIE
-611 KYISANRMKL
+611 KYISANRMKMML
-621 MRAKKNANVEIN
+621 AQKNANVEIN

>member
-12 KSNPGVRVIGGRI
+12 KSDPGVRVIGGRI

-52 KEKQCS
+52 KEKQCPIS
-58 INFCHK
+58 YCHK

-80 DDWHCP
+80 DDWRCP

-118 SSVSELLDVEGHDK
+118 SSVSELLEVEGHDT
-132 FSYQK
+132 FSYQKK

-148 TVVDKD
+148 VVAKD
-154 SNKAEGKIKKALNK
+154 SNKAAGKIKKALNK
-168 TKTDFPKAK
+168 IKTDFPR
-177 LEDDFIEVA
+177 
-186 KENKATSKIKKG
+186 
-198 LNKTKT
+198 
-204 DLPKAKPEN
+204 AKP
-213 VSFEDVAKENN
+213 VFISLSLYSKENN
-224 KGAGKIKKTV
+224 KVTGKLKKAL

-240 FPKAKPEDVSIEGSD
+240 FPKAKPEAALVEA

-260 NKGAGKIKKAVNK
+260 NKA
-273 TIPKAKL
+273 
-280 EVVSIQDV
+280 
-288 AKENNKVA
+288 A
-296 GKIKKAKVINKVKEE
+296 GKIKKAKTTNKMKEE

-316 AKLPSGI
+316 AKLPNGI
-323 SLTNVLGIEIP
+323 SLTNVSGIDIP

-357 KHGHAKSIVAEFF
+357 KQGHAKSIVAAVF
-370 GSGRYTKRQQYCSV
+370 GSGRNTRRQQYCSV
-384 IPMMIQLMQIIS
+384 IPMMIQLMELIS

-420 SQSGVLSDVFPPETF
+420 LQSGVLSDVFPPETF

-447 STRLK
+447 SARLK

-462 STLKMRNFIEDKSKE
+462 STLKMRNFIENESKE
-477 SETKQREAK
+477 SDTKEREAK
-486 EKAAAAREKE
+486 EKAAAAKEKE
-496 KQLRQKMQGDLIKA
+496 KQLRQKMQGDLVKA

-519 SIEEHHKVLSQI
+519 SIEEHHKVLAQI
-531 KAEAKEAHGEMLK
+531 KAEAKEAYGEMLK

-559 PILLNNE
+559 PILLSDD
-566 GLVLWKLKC
+566 GLALWKLKC
-575 FEEEPKFLLQDIGTF
+575 FEEEPKFLLQDVGGTF
-590 DDLSPHEKWLAFKPE
+590 DDLSPHEKWLAFMPE
-605 EKQEIE
+605 QKQEIE
-611 KYISANRMKL
+611 KYISANRMKMML
-621 MRAKKNANVEIN
+621 AQKNANVEIN

>member
-12 KSNPGVRVIGGRI
+12 KSDPGVRVIGGKI

-52 KEKQCS
+52 KEKQCPIS
-58 INFCHK
+58 YCHK

-80 DDWHCP
+80 IDWRCP
-86 KCRGICNCSFCRKK
+86 KCRGICNCSCCRKK

-118 SSVSELLDVEGHDK
+118 SSVSELLEVEGHDT
-132 FSYQK
+132 FSYQKK

-148 TVVDKD
+148 VVAKD
-154 SNKAEGKIKKALNK
+154 SNKAAGKIKKALNK
-168 TKTDFPKAK
+168 IKTGFPKAK
-177 LEDDFIEVA
+177 LEDAFVEDAVA
-186 KENKATSKIKKG
+186 KENNKATSKIKKV

-204 DLPKAKPEN
+204 GVPKAKS
-213 VSFEDVAKENN
+213 VFISLSCIQDVAKENN
-224 KGAGKIKKTV
+224 KVTGKLKKAL

-240 FPKAKPEDVSIEGSD
+240 FPKAKPEAASVE
-255 VAKEN
+255 A
-260 NKGAGKIKKAVNK
+260 
-273 TIPKAKL
+273 
-280 EVVSIQDV
+280 V

-296 GKIKKAKVINKVKEE
+296 GKIKKAKTTNKMKEE

-316 AKLPSGI
+316 AKLPNGI
-323 SLTNVLGIEIP
+323 SLTNVSGIDIP

-357 KHGHAKSIVAEFF
+357 KQGHAKSIVAAVF
-370 GSGRYTKRQQYCSV
+370 GSGRNTRRQQYCSV
-384 IPMMIQLMQIIS
+384 IPMMIQLMELIS

-420 SQSGVLSDVFPPETF
+420 LQSGVLSDVFPPETF

-447 STRLK
+447 SARLK

-462 STLKMRNFIEDKSKE
+462 STLKMRNFIENESKE
-477 SETKQREAK
+477 SDTKEREAK
-486 EKAAAAREKE
+486 EKAAAAKEKE
-496 KQLRQKMQGDLIKA
+496 KQLRQKIQGDLVKA
-510 HMEKNGAPL
+510 HMEKKGAPL
-519 SIEEHHKVLSQI
+519 SMEEHHKVLAQI
-531 KAEAKEAHGEMLK
+531 KAEAKEAYGEMLK

-559 PILLNNE
+559 PILLSDD
-566 GLVLWKLKC
+566 GLALWKLKC
-575 FEEEPKFLLQDIGTF
+575 FEEEPKFLLQDVGGTF

-605 EKQEIE
+605 QKQEIE
-611 KYISANRMKL
+611 KYISANRMKMML
-621 MRAKKNANVEIN
+621 AQKNANVEIN

>member
-12 KSNPGVRVIGGRI
+12 KSDPGVRVIGGRI

-52 KEKQCS
+52 KEKQCPIS
-58 INFCHK
+58 YCHK

-80 DDWHCP
+80 VDWRCP

-118 SSVSELLDVEGHDK
+118 SSVSELLEVEGHDT

-137 KPKLENVSNGD
+137 KKPKLRLRLNGFD
-148 TVVDKD
+148 VMNHSDVVAKD
-154 SNKAEGKIKKALNK
+154 SNKALNKIKTGSPKAKLTNSLCFESDVVAKEDNKATGKIKKVVNK
-168 TKTDFPKAK
+168 TKTGFPKAK
-177 LEDDFIEVA
+177 QED
-186 KENKATSKIKKG
+186 
-198 LNKTKT
+198 
-204 DLPKAKPEN
+204 
-213 VSFEDVAKENN
+213 VSNEDVAKENN
-224 KGAGKIKKTV
+224 KGAGKIKKAL

-240 FPKAKPEDVSIEGSD
+240 FPKAKPEDASIED

-260 NKGAGKIKKAVNK
+260 NKAAGKIKK
-273 TIPKAKL
+273 TKAT
-280 EVVSIQDV
+280 
-288 AKENNKVA
+288 
-296 GKIKKAKVINKVKEE
+296 NKVKEE

-316 AKLPSGI
+316 AKLPNGT
-323 SLTNVLGIEIP
+323 SLTNVSGIDIP

-357 KHGHAKSIVAEFF
+357 KQGHAKSIVAAVF
-370 GSGRYTKRQQYCSV
+370 GSGRNTRRQQYCSV
-384 IPMMIQLMQIIS
+384 IPMMIQLMKLIS

-420 SQSGVLSDVFPPETF
+420 LQSGVMSDVFRPETF

-462 STLKMRNFIEDKSKE
+462 CTLKMRNFIEEQSKE
-477 SETKQREAK
+477 SDTKEREAK
-486 EKAAAAREKE
+486 EKAAAAKEKE
-496 KQLRQKMQGDLIKA
+496 KQLRQKMQGDLVKA

-519 SIEEHHKVLSQI
+519 SIEEHHKVLAQI
-531 KAEAKEAHGEMLK
+531 KAEAKEAYGEMLK

-559 PILLNNE
+559 PILLNDD
-566 GLVLWKLKC
+566 GLALWKLKC
-575 FEEEPKFLLQDIGTF
+575 FEEEPKFLLQDVGGTF

-605 EKQEIE
+605 QKQEIE
-611 KYISANRMKL
+611 KYISANRMKMML
-621 MRAKKNANVEIN
+621 AQKNANVEIN

>member
-1 MALDDVKASKR
+1 MTLDDVKAASKR
-12 KSNPGVRVIGGRI
+12 KSDPGVRVIGGRI

-52 KEKQCS
+52 KEKQCPIS
-58 INFCHK
+58 YCHK

-80 DDWHCP
+80 VDWRCP

-118 SSVSELLDVEGHDK
+118 SSVSELLEVEGHDT
-132 FSYQK
+132 FSYQKK

-148 TVVDKD
+148 VVPKD
-154 SNKAEGKIKKALNK
+154 SNKALNKIK
-168 TKTDFPKAK
+168 TGSPKAK
-177 LEDDFIEVA
+177 LEDAFVEDVVA
-186 KENKATSKIKKG
+186 KEDNKATGKIKKVV
-198 LNKTKT
+198 NKTKT
-204 DLPKAKPEN
+204 GFPKAKQED
-213 VSFEDVAKENN
+213 VSNEDVAKENN
-224 KGAGKIKKTV
+224 KGAGKIKKAL

-240 FPKAKPEDVSIEGSD
+240 FPKAKPEDASIED

-260 NKGAGKIKKAVNK
+260 NKAAGKIKK
-273 TIPKAKL
+273 TKAT
-280 EVVSIQDV
+280 
-288 AKENNKVA
+288 
-296 GKIKKAKVINKVKEE
+296 NKVKEE

-316 AKLPSGI
+316 AKLPNGT
-323 SLTNVLGIEIP
+323 SLTNVSGIDIP

-357 KHGHAKSIVAEFF
+357 KQGHAKSIVAAVF
-370 GSGRYTKRQQYCSV
+370 GSGRNTRRQQYCSV
-384 IPMMIQLMQIIS
+384 IPMMIQLMQLIS

-420 SQSGVLSDVFPPETF
+420 LQSGVMSDVFRPETF

-462 STLKMRNFIEDKSKE
+462 CTLKMRNFIEEQSKE
-477 SETKQREAK
+477 SDTKEREAK
-486 EKAAAAREKE
+486 EKAAAAKEKE
-496 KQLRQKMQGDLIKA
+496 KQLRQKMQGDLVKA

-519 SIEEHHKVLSQI
+519 SIEEHHKVLAQI
-531 KAEAKEAHGEMLK
+531 KAEAKEAYGEMLK

-559 PILLNNE
+559 PILLNDD
-566 GLVLWKLKC
+566 GLALWKLKC
-575 FEEEPKFLLQDIGTF
+575 FEEEPKFLLQDVGGTF

-605 EKQEIE
+605 QKQEIE
-611 KYISANRMKL
+611 KYISANSFCFYF
-621 MRAKKNANVEIN
+621 VG

>member
-12 KSNPGVRVIGGRI
+12 KSDPGVRVIGGKI

-52 KEKQCS
+52 KEKQCPIS
-58 INFCHK
+58 YCHK

-80 DDWHCP
+80 IDWRCP
-86 KCRGICNCSFCRKK
+86 KCRGICNCSCCRKK
-100 RGQSPTGILTHKA
+100 RGQSPTGILAHKA

-118 SSVSELLDVEGHDK
+118 SSVSELLEVEGHDT
-132 FSYQK
+132 FSYQKK

-148 TVVDKD
+148 VVAKD
-154 SNKAEGKIKKALNK
+154 SNKAAGKIKKALNK
-168 TKTDFPKAK
+168 IKTGFPKAK
-177 LEDDFIEVA
+177 LTNSLYFESDAVA
-186 KENKATSKIKKG
+186 KENNKATSKIKKV

-204 DLPKAKPEN
+204 GVPKAKS
-213 VSFEDVAKENN
+213 VFISLSYVAKENN
-224 KGAGKIKKTV
+224 KVTGKLKKAL

-240 FPKAKPEDVSIEGSD
+240 FPKAKPEAALVEA

-260 NKGAGKIKKAVNK
+260 NKA
-273 TIPKAKL
+273 
-280 EVVSIQDV
+280 
-288 AKENNKVA
+288 A
-296 GKIKKAKVINKVKEE
+296 GKIKKAKTTNKMKEE

-316 AKLPSGI
+316 AKLPNGI
-323 SLTNVLGIEIP
+323 SLTNVSGIDIP

-357 KHGHAKSIVAEFF
+357 KQGHAKSIVAAVF
-370 GSGRYTKRQQYCSV
+370 GSGRNTRRQQYCSV
-384 IPMMIQLMQIIS
+384 IPMMIQLMELIS

-420 SQSGVLSDVFPPETF
+420 FQSGVLSDVFPPETF

-447 STRLK
+447 SARLK

-462 STLKMRNFIEDKSKE
+462 STLKMRNFIENESKE
-477 SETKQREAK
+477 SDTKEREAK
-486 EKAAAAREKE
+486 EKAAAAKEKE
-496 KQLRQKMQGDLIKA
+496 KQLRQKMQGALVKA

-519 SIEEHHKVLSQI
+519 SIEEHHKVLAQI
-531 KAEAKEAHGEMLK
+531 KAEAKEAYGEMLK

-559 PILLNNE
+559 PILLSDD
-566 GLVLWKLKC
+566 GLALWKLKC
-575 FEEEPKFLLQDIGTF
+575 FEEEPKFLLQDVGGTF
-590 DDLSPHEKWLAFKPE
+590 DDLSPHEKWLAFMPE
-605 EKQEIE
+605 QKQEIE
-611 KYISANRMKL
+611 KYISANRMKMML
-621 MRAKKNANVEIN
+621 AQKNANVEIN

>member
-1 MALDDVKASKR
+1 MALDDVKAASKR
-12 KSNPGVRVIGGRI
+12 KSDPGVRVIGGRI

-52 KEKQCS
+52 KEKQCPIS
-58 INFCHK
+58 YCHK

-80 DDWHCP
+80 VDWRCP

-118 SSVSELLDVEGHDK
+118 SSVSELLEVEGHDT
-132 FSYQK
+132 FSYQKK

-148 TVVDKD
+148 VVPKD
-154 SNKAEGKIKKALNK
+154 SNKAVGKIKTAS
-168 TKTDFPKAK
+168 PKAK
-177 LEDDFIEVA
+177 LEDAFVEDVVA
-186 KENKATSKIKKG
+186 NENNKATSKTKKV

-204 DLPKAKPEN
+204 SFPRAKPED
-213 VSFEDVAKENN
+213 VSNEDVAKENN
-224 KGAGKIKKTV
+224 KGAGKIKKAL

-240 FPKAKPEDVSIEGSD
+240 FPKAKSEDASIED

-260 NKGAGKIKKAVNK
+260 NKAAGKIKK
-273 TIPKAKL
+273 IKAT
-280 EVVSIQDV
+280 
-288 AKENNKVA
+288 
-296 GKIKKAKVINKVKEE
+296 NKVKEE

-316 AKLPSGI
+316 AKLPNGT
-323 SLTNVLGIEIP
+323 SLTNVSGIDIP

-357 KHGHAKSIVAEFF
+357 KQAHAKSIVAAVF
-370 GSGRYTKRQQYCSV
+370 GSGRNTRTQQYCSV
-384 IPMMIQLMQIIS
+384 IPMMIQLMKLIS

-420 SQSGVLSDVFPPETF
+420 LQSGVMSDVFRPETF

-462 STLKMRNFIEDKSKE
+462 CTLKMRNFIEEQSKE
-477 SETKQREAK
+477 SDTKEREAK
-486 EKAAAAREKE
+486 EKAAAAKEKE
-496 KQLRQKMQGDLIKA
+496 KQLRQKMQGDLVKA

-519 SIEEHHKVLSQI
+519 SIEEHHKVLAQI
-531 KAEAKEAHGEMLK
+531 KAEAKEAYGEMLK

-559 PILLNNE
+559 PILLNDD
-566 GLVLWKLKC
+566 GLALWKLKC
-575 FEEEPKFLLQDIGTF
+575 FEDEPKFLLQDVGGTF

-605 EKQEIE
+605 QKQEIE
-611 KYISANRMKL
+611 KYISANRMKMML
-621 MRAKKNANVEIN
+621 AQKNANVEIN

>member
-12 KSNPGVRVIGGRI
+12 KSDPGVRVIGGRI

-52 KEKQCS
+52 KEKQCPIS
-58 INFCHK
+58 YCHK

-80 DDWHCP
+80 VDWRCP

-118 SSVSELLDVEGHDK
+118 SSVSELLEVEGHDT
-132 FSYQK
+132 FSYQKK

-148 TVVDKD
+148 VVAKD
-154 SNKAEGKIKKALNK
+154 SNKALNKIK
-168 TKTDFPKAK
+168 TGSPKAK
-177 LEDDFIEVA
+177 LEDAFVEDVVA
-186 KENKATSKIKKG
+186 KEDNKATGKIKKVV
-198 LNKTKT
+198 NKTKT
-204 DLPKAKPEN
+204 GFPKAKQED
-213 VSFEDVAKENN
+213 VSNEDVAKENN
-224 KGAGKIKKTV
+224 KGAGKIKKAL

-240 FPKAKPEDVSIEGSD
+240 FPKAKPEDASIED

-260 NKGAGKIKKAVNK
+260 NKAAGKIKK
-273 TIPKAKL
+273 TKAT
-280 EVVSIQDV
+280 
-288 AKENNKVA
+288 
-296 GKIKKAKVINKVKEE
+296 NKVKEE

-316 AKLPSGI
+316 AKLPNGT
-323 SLTNVLGIEIP
+323 SLTNVSGIDIP

-357 KHGHAKSIVAEFF
+357 KQGHAKSIVAAVF
-370 GSGRYTKRQQYCSV
+370 GSGRNTRRQQYCSV
-384 IPMMIQLMQIIS
+384 IPMMIQLMKLIS

-420 SQSGVLSDVFPPETF
+420 LQSGVMSDVFRPETF

-462 STLKMRNFIEDKSKE
+462 CTLKMRNFIEEQSKE
-477 SETKQREAK
+477 SDTKEREAK
-486 EKAAAAREKE
+486 EKAAAAKEKE
-496 KQLRQKMQGDLIKA
+496 KQLRQKMQGDLVKA

-519 SIEEHHKVLSQI
+519 SIEEHHKVLAQI
-531 KAEAKEAHGEMLK
+531 KAEAKEAYGEMLK

-559 PILLNNE
+559 PILLNDD
-566 GLVLWKLKC
+566 GLALWKLKC
-575 FEEEPKFLLQDIGTF
+575 FEEEPKFLLQDVGGTF

-605 EKQEIE
+605 QKQEIE
-611 KYISANRMKL
+611 KYISANRMKMML
-621 MRAKKNANVEIN
+621 AQKNANVEIN